1 MKIENTKCGQRARD
15 VTVKLLI
22 PGEESLK
29 KEDEEVRELTCHVI
43 HGDTRQN
50 EDGQQMG
57 E

>member
-1 MKIENTKCGQRARD
+1 MTF
-15 VTVKLLI
+15 LI
-22 PGEESLK
+22 PKGEEGLK
-29 KEDEEVRELTCHVI
+29 KEDEEVKELIGHVI